1 MRSGKSI
8 SYAESR
14 VLDAHGELIAHGT
27 STLMTLPGK
36 GLNVNVRKKRS
47 YMTIHYCTK
56 CGSAVKTR
64 TLSNDERARQV
75 CTACGNIHYQNPKVV
90 VGCIPE
96 YDNRVLLCRRNI
108 EPRRGKWTLPA
119 GFLENDESVREGAM
133 RETYEEARLRVKI
146 IEPYRL
152 FDLVFVNQLYLMFR
166 ARILVPEYGP
176 TRESSEVKLLLEDDI
191 PWDDIAFPVIQQTL
205 LHYFSDRRTGRFEFQ
220 SLELAKPPDII
231 R

>member
-1 MRSGKSI
+1 
-8 SYAESR
+8 
-14 VLDAHGELIAHGT
+14 
-27 STLMTLPGK
+27 
-36 GLNVNVRKKRS
+36 
-47 YMTIHYCTK
+47 MTIHYCTK

-205 LHYFSDRRTGRFEFQ
+205 LHYFSERRTGRFEFQ
-220 SLELAKPPDII
+220 SLELAKPPDIT